1 MLICY
6 LCCMDGKFRKLKLE
20 ELGRLSLVD
29 YREKK
34 KLPLVVVLDNIR
46 SGHNVGAVFRTC
58 DALAIEHI
66 YLCGFTPRPPH
77 REILKSAIGAS
88 ESVEWTHFES
98 TKECLKFLK
107 NLNYLIA
114 GIEQT
119 TGSTHLRD
127 FNPPQARVAV
137 VLGNEIHGLS
147 DDILVDLDECL
158 EIEQFGTKHSFNV
171 SVCAGIVL
179 WNVATKMRMSDSI
192 T

>member
-1 MLICY
+1 
-6 LCCMDGKFRKLKLE
+6 MDGKFRKLKLE
-20 ELGRLSLVD
+20 ELGRLSLAD

-88 ESVEWTHFES
+88 ESVAWTHFES
-98 TKECLKFLK
+98 TSDCLRYLK
-107 NLNYLIA
+107 NEKYLIA

-119 TGSTHLRD
+119 TGSTLLRD
-127 FNPPQARVAV
+127 YTPPQDKLAV
-137 VLGNEIHGLS
+137 VLGNEIQGLS
-147 DDILVDLDECL
+147 DDILEDLDCCL

-171 SVCAGIVL
+171 SVCAGVVL
-179 WNVATKMRMSDSI
+179 WSIATKMRFTNSALP
-192 T
+192 